1 MTVSTATAPRRLG
14 TLVESELSVQLD
26 GYDPDFDDAP
36 VLDILRAHL
45 EGRALRRPADPDAA
59 SALCWWVVDIANH
72 WDAML
77 EAKGSRFAHEIEGLT
92 RAEARRLRDQ
102 LSEVARWLNAK

>member
-1 MTVSTATAPRRLG
+1 MSARRFG
-14 TLVESELSVQLD
+14 PLVESELSVQLD
-26 GYDPDFDDAP
+26 GYDESCEDAA

-45 EGRALRRPADPDAA
+45 EGRALRRPACPDAA
-59 SALCWWVVDIANH
+59 SALSWWLVDMANH
-72 WDAML
+72 WDSML
-77 EAKGSRFAHEIEGLT
+77 EAKGTRFAHEIEGLT